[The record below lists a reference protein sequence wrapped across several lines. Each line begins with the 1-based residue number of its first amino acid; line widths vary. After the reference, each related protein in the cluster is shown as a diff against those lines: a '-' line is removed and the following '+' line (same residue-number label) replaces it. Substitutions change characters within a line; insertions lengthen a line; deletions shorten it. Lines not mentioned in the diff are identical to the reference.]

1 MNKIRLSIILL
12 LTIVH
17 ISAVAQKK
25 SIVSASITG
34 SVMLTTD
41 GSSLFYNMG
50 GPGVKITKDK
60 WMLLI
65 NMLPSLRLYKDEPR
79 PLITPILGGGISI
92 GYKRLMIG
100 FPCYYLA
107 PKSEWVVSAGLGVIF
122 GK

>member
-12 LTIVH
+12 LAVIQ

-50 GPGVKITKDK
+50 GPGVKFTKNN
-60 WMLLI
+60 WMLGI
-65 NMLPSLRLYKDEPR
+65 NMLPSLRFFKDDPR
-79 PLITPILGGGISI
+79 PFITPMLGAGILI
-92 GYKRLMIG
+92 GYKRLMVG
-100 FPCYYLA
+100 VPLYYLSA
-107 PKSEWVVSAGLGVIF
+107 KSEWIISAGVGVKLGN
-122 GK
+122 